1 MRCRG
6 IVLLSGLLVAELVS
20 FAMGSPEALLQPT
33 VVEKS
38 QIPLPPIEAPEGF
51 RWVLNE
57 PYSDEFN
64 GTELDADKWHDT
76 YPGWKGRVP
85 GLFVP
90 SSIRVGDGCL
100 QIKTSLLEPPQGV
113 SNEWWIA
120 CGAVQSKAQEAFYG
134 YYETRVKASS
144 MRTSTTFW
152 LMTPRKTARDAG
164 KRTELDI
171 QESIGD
177 ATRYKG
183 FKKQMKSN
191 THITFYEKGKEP
203 VVVKEGASS
212 NLKGEVDERFFRFGC
227 WWVDA
232 NTMHFYVD
240 GEYAHTIEPPTDLDP
255 HPFDQKMFVNMV
267 CEIYNFEVRPEREEI
282 LNEENN
288 TTLYDY
294 VRAYT
299 LEPIERAQ

>member
-1 MRCRG
+1 MRRRG
-6 IVLLSGLLVAELVS
+6 MVLVCGVVWMELLSL
-20 FAMGSPEALLQPT
+20 AMGSPEALLQPT
-33 VVEKS
+33 MLQPDE
-38 QIPLPPIEAPEGF
+38 IPLPPVEAPEGF

-64 GTELDADKWHDT
+64 GTELDREKWHDT

-90 SSIRVGDGCL
+90 SSVSVGEGCL
-100 QIKTSLLEPPQGV
+100 RINTSLLEPPQGV
-113 SNEWWIA
+113 SNQWWIA

-152 LMTPRKTARDAG
+152 LMTPRKAAREAG

-177 ATRYKG
+177 ATRFKG
-183 FKKQMKSN
+183 FKNQMKSN
-191 THITFYEKGKEP
+191 THVTFYEKGKEP
-203 VVVKEGASS
+203 VVVKEGANSK
-212 NLKGEVDERFFRFGC
+212 LRGEVDDRFFRFGC

-232 NTMHFYVD
+232 NTMHFYLD
-240 GEYAHTIEPPTDLDP
+240 GEYVHTIEPPTELDP
-255 HPFDQKMFVNMV
+255 YPFDQKMFVNMV
-267 CEIYNFEVRPEREEI
+267 CEIYDFEI
-282 LNEENN
+282 LPDRKHILETENN

-299 LEPIERAQ
+299 LEPMEKAR